1 MKEIV
6 YSILLVS
13 QFDKFNETVLGLL
26 KSNQYSPITVLKSA
40 SEARR
45 YLLERKVDILIV
57 NTPLKDELGVNLC
70 IDASYRHDVAV
81 LIFASENIYQ
91 DVYEKTNEYGIL
103 TVSKPANINTFMQSL
118 RLITSTKERL
128 NITLN
133 KSPKVSL
140 EDRMKEIRTINEAK
154 LLLIKNK
161 GYDENSAH
169 KWLEKAAM
177 DLRVTKLDLAL
188 NIIKIYHKKD
198 GE

>member
-13 QFDKFNETVLGLL
+13 QFDKFNETVVGLL
-26 KSNQYSPITVLKSA
+26 KSGKYSPITVLKSA

-45 YLLERKVDILIV
+45 YLLERKVDILII
-57 NTPLKDELGVNLC
+57 NTPLKDELGVNLA
-70 IDASYRHDVAV
+70 IDASYRYDVAV
-81 LIFASENIYQ
+81 LIFANENIYQ

-103 TVSKPANINTFMQSL
+103 TVSKPANTNTFMQSL
-118 RLITSTKERL
+118 RLITSTKERI
-128 NITLN
+128 NIQ
-133 KSPKVSL
+133 KSKTPKVSL
-140 EDRMKEIRTINEAK
+140 EEKMKEIRTINEAK

-161 GYDENSAH
+161 GFDENMAH
-169 KWLEKAAM
+169 KWLEKTAM
-177 DLRVTKLDLAL
+177 NLRVSKIELAL